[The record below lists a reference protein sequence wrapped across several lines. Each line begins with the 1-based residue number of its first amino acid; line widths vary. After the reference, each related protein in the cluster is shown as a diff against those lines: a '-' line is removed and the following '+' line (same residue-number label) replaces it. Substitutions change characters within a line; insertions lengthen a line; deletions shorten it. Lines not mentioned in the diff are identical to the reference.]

1 MTHHS
6 FHPKIVETV
15 KKRGFTEFSEIQK
28 KAIPSILKGE
38 DILIIAPTGTGKT
51 ETAMIPVFNHM
62 LSSTGSGFTT
72 LYITPLRALNRD
84 IQKRMEWWCHELGLT
99 IGVRHGDTT
108 QHERRKQTLYPP
120 NLLITTPETIQAM
133 FMGSVIRNHFK
144 GVQYVVID
152 EIHDLAGT
160 KRGAQLVVA
169 LERIVSYAGDF
180 QRIGLSATV
189 GNPKDIVTY
198 LSPSKP
204 VTIVEVTAFKQI
216 SLNYVIT
223 GEQFEQQV
231 KTVEKC
237 IKNEPSSLLFVNT
250 RSTAEALGHALI
262 KRDHL
267 FKKRTKNGKRRDVSE
282 EERGER
288 EEKNTDIVAVDVH
301 HGSLSRDMRIEA
313 EERFKEGRIK
323 CLICTSSMELG
334 IDIGHVGHVF
344 QFGSP
349 REVHRIVQRV
359 GRAGHQIGLI
369 SYGTL
374 IATGFD
380 DLLESLVIGRKAH
393 AGEIEPITPI
403 TFAGDVLAN
412 QIAAMIVEYG
422 EIPEQTVIDIIKRSS
437 AFYGEE
443 AVPLTASVLEQMQK
457 HYLVRRE
464 GNLLIKTGRAR
475 RYLTGNLSMIA
486 DERKFPVVD
495 IVSRKIVGSL
505 DESFVL
511 THLHTGAIFIARG
524 HLWRILEMEEGV
536 IRVEPAKNAQGDP
549 PAWEGEQIP
558 VPFAVA
564 QEVGKLR
571 RTRNIEVYT
580 DSEICIRYAA
590 GYFTMLDAN
599 RTKVPTDILITLEKS
614 QDGIVINLCAGHQT
628 NEAIGRVLS
637 VLLSARFG
645 STIGMEIDAYRIL
658 LHVPSEVTVKTIS
671 ELFLTTDPAHI
682 NAILKLALKRTSLFR
697 WKLVQIAK
705 KFGAIDPDAD
715 YERMSIHRLSEIF
728 SMRAIQNETYREL
741 FSRYMDVW
749 HAEEIFSRLQAGEI
763 EIASGPP
770 SMIGA
775 AGLFSSRDQVPP
787 PTADQA
793 VIATLKHRLMSQE
806 IILACMYCKKWK
818 TKTTIERAPEQPVC
832 PRCQAKLVAAIKPYE
847 AENINILKKKEKTN
861 EEKAIEKRFMM
872 NANII
877 LSSGKK
883 AMIVL
888 AAKGVGPDTASRI
901 LAKQYE
907 GDALYKEILVAE
919 RNYIRTHKFW

>member
-1 MTHHS
+1 MIHT
-6 FHPKIVETV
+6 KIVETI
-15 KKRGFTEFSEIQK
+15 KKRGFTEFSEIQE
-28 KAIPSILKGE
+28 KAIPPILKDE
-38 DILIIAPTGTGKT
+38 HILIIAPTGTGKT

-62 LSSTGSGFTT
+62 LSHPGSGFTT

-108 QHERRKQTLYPP
+108 QHERRKQALHPP
-120 NLLITTPETIQAM
+120 DLLITTPESIQAM
-133 FMGSVIRNHFK
+133 FMGSVLRQHFK
-144 GVQYVVID
+144 NVQHIVID

-160 KRGAQLVVA
+160 KRGSQLSVA
-169 LERIVSYAGDF
+169 LERIAYYAGDF

-189 GNPKDIVTY
+189 GNPKDIATY
-198 LSPSKP
+198 LCASKP

-216 SLNYVIT
+216 ALNFIIT
-223 GEQFEQQV
+223 SEQFDKQV

-237 IKNEPSSLLFVNT
+237 IANEPSSLLFVNT
-250 RSTAEALGHALI
+250 RYTAEALGHALL
-262 KRDHL
+262 KQDRLH
-267 FKKRTKNGKRRDVSE
+267 KKKSEQDV
-282 EERGER
+282 
-288 EEKNTDIVAVDVH
+288 DLVAVDVH
-301 HGSLSRDMRIEA
+301 HGSLSRDIRIEA
-313 EERFKEGRIK
+313 EERFKAGKTK

-334 IDIGHVGHVF
+334 IDIGHVNHVF

-349 REVHRIVQRV
+349 REVHRMVQRV
-359 GRAGHQIGLI
+359 GRAGHQIGRI
-369 SYGTL
+369 SHGT
-374 IATGFD
+374 IITTGFD
-380 DLLESLVIGRKAH
+380 DLLESLVIGRRVH
-393 AGEIEPITPI
+393 AGEIETIIPI

-412 QIAAMIVEYG
+412 QIAAMIVEHG
-422 EIPEQTVIDIIKRSS
+422 EIPKETVVDIVKRSS
-437 AFYGEE
+437 AFYGDDT
-443 AVPLTASVLEQMQK
+443 AKLTDSVIAQMEKQ
-457 HYLVRRE
+457 YLVRLD

-486 DERKFPVVD
+486 DERKFPIID
-495 IVSRKIVGSL
+495 IVSRNVVGSL

-511 THLHTGAIFIARG
+511 TYLHTGAVFIARG
-524 HLWRILEMEEGV
+524 RLWRILEMEEGV

-571 RTRNIEVYT
+571 RTQDIAAYT
-580 DSEICIRYAA
+580 DNEVCIKYAA
-590 GYFTMLDAN
+590 GYFAMLDAN
-599 RTKVPTDILITLEKS
+599 RTKIPTDTLITLEKS

-658 LHVPSEVTVKTIS
+658 LHVPSEVTVKTIT
-671 ELFLTTDPAHI
+671 ELFQTTEPMHI
-682 NAILKLALKRTSLFR
+682 SGILKLALKRTSLFR

-705 KFGAIDPDAD
+705 KFGAIDPNAD
-715 YERMSIHRLSEIF
+715 YDRLSIQKLSELF
-728 SMRAIQNETYREL
+728 AMPAIQDETYREL
-741 FSRYMDVW
+741 FSRYMDLE
-749 HAEEIFSRLQAGEI
+749 HAEEIFSRVQNEEI
-763 EIASGPP
+763 GIVQGPP

-775 AGLFSSRDQVPP
+775 AGLFSSRDQMPP

-806 IILACMYCKKWK
+806 IILACMYCKKWQSR
-818 TKTTIERAPEQPVC
+818 TTIERAPDQPIC
-832 PRCQAKLVAAIKPYE
+832 PKCQAKLIASIKPYE
-847 AENINILKKKEKTN
+847 ADNLAILRKKDKTS
-861 EEKAIEKRFMM
+861 EEKAIEKRLMM
-872 NANII
+872 NANIV

-901 LAKQYE
+901 LAKQYD
-907 GDALYKEILVAE
+907 GDALYKEILAAE
-919 RNYIRTHKFW
+919 RNYIRTHRFW